1 MRRFALLLALSPAL
15 AFADDFNTWEERYQ
29 FECNAPFESFS
40 PADVKKREGWVFE
53 HTGGTVKIRR
63 DKPRAAK
70 KPTLGLIA
78 GIKDLEPE
86 TKELVDG
93 FLATFEKADVDA
105 VVIGGDTSSEP
116 EGLDQILDYL
126 VHATN
131 RPILVVSGN
140 MERGAALNYAIIK
153 QRKAGFIHLLNMD
166 IIRRYDGDGVDLVSV
181 GGYHDRA
188 YLHLAAG
195 CIYKDKDLDE
205 LATAAAAV
213 DDAAVLLTHGPPR
226 QKGQKAIDYV
236 PGAGNVG
243 DPRLTEVIKKS
254 KIAFGIHGHILEAAG
269 FGTDLAGKPVA
280 EKKFVPELFV
290 NQGSANPIPWKLND
304 GKTSYGTAALL
315 TIDGKKASYEALRG
329 RKPEPKQ

>member
-1 MRRFALLLALSPAL
+1 MRSALLLALAPAL
-15 AFADDFNTWEERYQ
+15 ALADDFATWEERYQ
-29 FECNAPFESFS
+29 FECNAPFQQFS
-40 PADVKKREGWVFE
+40 PADVKTREGWVFE

-63 DKPRAAK
+63 EKPRAAK
-70 KPTLGLIA
+70 KPTLGLLS

-86 TKELVDG
+86 TRAMLDT
-93 FLATFEKADVDA
+93 FLAAFEKADVDA

-116 EGLDQILDYL
+116 EGLDQIFDYL

-131 RPILVVSGN
+131 RPLLVVSGN

-153 QRKAGFIHLLNMD
+153 QRKAGFTHLINMD
-166 IIRRYDGDGVDLVSV
+166 LVRRYDGDGVDLVSV

-205 LATAAAAV
+205 LAEAAASC

-243 DPRLTEVIKKS
+243 DPRITEVLKKA
-254 KIAFGIHGHILEAAG
+254 KITFGIAGHILEAAG
-269 FGTDLAGKPVA
+269 MASDLAGKPVP
-280 EKKFVPELFV
+280 EKKLVPELFV
-290 NQGSANPIPWKLND
+290 NQGSANPLPWKLND

-329 RKPEPKQ
+329 KKPEAP